1 MSIVQTGQHRT
12 CLANQAQR
20 RRRAAVEAEAEAR
33 RVAAFQATQSTTSQ
47 TSTTIAGA
55 QQSAPSSHTQS
66 GNVWEHDTANQEED
80 ALVDR
85 IRAVLADITKHTRSV
100 IAVSELKVASAIT
113 AHDWLERYIHRL
125 DSDLER
131 HEAALSLGLRP
142 GTLPSKDAQVAQM
155 QALEDAVLQ
164 NGRQPG
170 STATGSKADINASI
184 AAHQLANSK
193 TKAKAGPKGRKEKTP
208 AEKSRWIY
216 IPPDAPAWRETVNIR
231 VHAYTHRQALLTFFS
246 QNRYCYCHQPSY
258 GSMVACDNLACEKEW
273 VSRMKITRSP

>member
-1 MSIVQTGQHRT
+1 MSIVQTRQHRT

-20 RRRAAVEAEAEAR
+20 RRQAAIEAEAR
-33 RVAAFQATQSTTSQ
+33 RVAAFQAAQSTTSQ
-47 TSTTIAGA
+47 TSVVIAGA
-55 QQSAPSSHTQS
+55 QQRSAPSRAQDGDVGDPNT
-66 GNVWEHDTANQEED
+66 DIQEED
-80 ALVDR
+80 ALVGR
-85 IRAVLADITKHTRSV
+85 VRAVLADITKHTRSA

-142 GTLPSKDAQVAQM
+142 GTVPSKDAQVAQM

-170 STATGSKADINASI
+170 STATGSKADINAST

-193 TKAKAGPKGRKEKTP
+193 SKAKAGPKGRKEKTP

-231 VHAYTHRQALLTFFS
+231 MHAYTHGQGLLTFFS

-273 VSRMKITRSP
+273 VSRMKITR